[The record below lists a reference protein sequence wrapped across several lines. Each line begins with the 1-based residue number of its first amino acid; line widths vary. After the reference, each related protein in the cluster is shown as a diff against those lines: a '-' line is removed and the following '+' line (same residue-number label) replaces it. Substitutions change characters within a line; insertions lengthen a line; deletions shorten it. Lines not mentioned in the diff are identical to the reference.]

1 MHSQVKITDLRLALV
16 FVPFP
21 GPVYPAWRAGGV
33 QEGNLVT
40 VLEIQT
46 DAGISGVGTAYAH
59 GRREMIETVE
69 HMVRPYLVGK
79 DPFAVERHIHLL
91 RTAALFGAKPWLVEV
106 ALWDIIGRAAGLPL
120 WRLWGGYQDRVK
132 AYASTAEVRPPARRA
147 EDIRRFR
154 DAGFRAVKLRL
165 HHDDPKDDLR
175 VVEACLRAA
184 DGQVEIMADAN
195 QGTIL
200 PFHTMGPRW
209 SYETARF
216 VARELGG
223 MGVVWLEEPLPRF
236 QFEEIARLAAEVDI
250 PIAGGEANAG
260 LHEFRWL
267 IERRCYDILQPD
279 ATLSEGLF
287 QLRKIAGMA
296 EAFGLQF
303 VPHTWADGVGM
314 AANLHLAASVPNCG
328 YLEFP
333 YDPPHFT
340 MEAFQALL
348 VEPILPDADGYVR
361 APEGPGLGI
370 ELNRAALERFRV
382 G

>member
-1 MHSQVKITDLRLALV
+1 MKITDLRLALV

-33 QEGNLVT
+33 QEGTLAT
-40 VLEIQT
+40 VLEIDT
-46 DAGISGVGTAYAH
+46 DAGITGVGTAFAH

-69 HMVRPYLVGK
+69 HMVKPYLVGK

-91 RTAALFGAKPWLVEV
+91 RTAQLFGAKPWLVEI

-120 WRLWGGYQDRVK
+120 YRLWGGYQDRVK

-147 EDIRRFR
+147 DDIRRYR
-154 DAGFRAVKLRL
+154 EDGFRAVKLRL
-165 HHDDPKDDLR
+165 HHDDPRDDLK

-184 DGQVEIMADAN
+184 GGEVEIMADAN

-200 PFHTMGPRW
+200 PYHTTGPRW
-209 SYETARF
+209 SYETARWM
-216 VARELGG
+216 ARELGQ
-223 MGVVWLEEPLPRF
+223 MGVAWLEEPLPRF
-236 QFEEIARLAAEVDI
+236 DFDNIARLSAEADI

-260 LHEFRWL
+260 LHEFKWL

-279 ATLSEGLF
+279 ATLSEGIF

-314 AANLHLAASVPNCG
+314 AANLQLAASVPNCG
-328 YLEFP
+328 WLEFP
-333 YDPPHFT
+333 CDPPNFT

-348 VEPILPDADGYVR
+348 VEPLRVDPDGCVR
-361 APEGPGLGI
+361 VPEGPGLGV
-370 ELNRAALERFRV
+370 ELDREAVERFRV
-382 G
+382 S

>member
-1 MHSQVKITDLRLALV
+1 MTITDLRLTLV

-21 GPVYPAWRAGGV
+21 EPVYPSWRAGGA
-33 QEGNLVT
+33 QEGNLTT
-40 VLEIQT
+40 VLEIAT
-46 DAGISGVGTAYAH
+46 DAGLTGVGTAFAH

-69 HMVRPYLVGK
+69 HMVKPYLVGQ
-79 DPFAVERHIHLL
+79 DPCAVERHIHLL
-91 RTAALFGAKPWLVEV
+91 RTAQLFGAKPWLVEI
-106 ALWDIIGRAAGLPL
+106 ALWDIIGKAAGLPL
-120 WRLWGGYQDRVK
+120 YRLWGGYQNRIK

-147 EDIRRFR
+147 DDIRRYR
-154 DAGFRAVKLRL
+154 DEGFRAVKLRL
-165 HHDDPKDDLR
+165 HQNDPRDDLK
-175 VVEACLRAA
+175 VVEAVLRAA
-184 DGQVEIMADAN
+184 SGEVEIMVDAN

-200 PFHTMGPRW
+200 PYHTTGPRW

-216 VARELGG
+216 MARELGQ

-236 QFEEIARLAAEVDI
+236 DFDDIARLTAEVDI

-260 LHEFRWL
+260 LHEFKLL

-296 EAFGLQF
+296 EAHGLQF
-303 VPHTWADGVGM
+303 VPHTWADGIGM
-314 AANLHLAASVPNCG
+314 AANLQLAASVPNCG

-333 YDPPHFT
+333 YDPPGFT

-348 VEPILPDADGYVR
+348 VNPILVEADGMVR
-361 APEGPGLGI
+361 VPEGPGLGV
-370 ELNRAALERFRV
+370 ELNREAVERFRV
-382 G
+382 